1 MKKVREF
8 RKLVRGR
15 VPEIIRESGSVPVI
29 RTVEGKEWRNALIQ
43 KLREEVEEMG
53 RAKSREQFLEEA
65 ADVYEVLLTAVN
77 EAGFVDAD
85 LQSAAKKKRAERGSF
100 SGHVWLEYVEDLG

>member
-43 KLREEVEEMG
+43 KLREE
-53 RAKSREQFLEEA
+53 AKSREQFLEEA

-85 LQSAAKKKRAERGSF
+85 LQSAAKKKRADRGSF
-100 SGHVWLEYVEDLG
+100 SGHVWLEHVEDLD